1 MERRR
6 LGNLFDVSALTLG
19 GGGIGQ
25 VWGPTDR
32 AESVATARAAF
43 DAGITFFDV
52 APSYGSGE
60 AETVIGEAFA
70 DGYPADVRVLTKCA
84 VGMVAPDE
92 VESVLERS
100 LDQSLE
106 RLRRSSVDV
115 FLLHGAVVPE
125 GHVPP
130 GEDRMRS
137 VDVTLPF
144 YEQHVRPALARI
156 VRNGRARAWG
166 FTAAGPIDTVRAV
179 LDGDP
184 APGVAQCVVNL
195 LDSPGNMH
203 IDDRPP
209 EPRAIVVAAVAR
221 GVGVMGIRAVQAGAL
236 TDALDRDVEDTSAE
250 AVDYRRAAPFRE
262 LAARWGVSA
271 AHLAHRYALTMPGV
285 DTVVLGV
292 KNRSEL
298 ADCVAAAEAGPL
310 SPGEINQI
318 DASAGRAASQSGR
331 G

>member
-1 MERRR
+1 MERRP
-6 LGNLFDVSALTLG
+6 LGSLFDVSVLTLG

-25 VWGPTDR
+25 VWGATDR
-32 AESVATARAAF
+32 SESVATVRAAY

-70 DGYPADVRVLTKCA
+70 GGYPPDVRVLTKCA

-92 VESVLERS
+92 VRSVLDRS
-100 LDQSLE
+100 LDESLQ
-106 RLRRSSVDV
+106 RLRRERVDV
-115 FLLHGAVVPE
+115 FLLHGAVVPD

-130 GEDRMRS
+130 GEERMRS
-137 VDVTLPF
+137 VDVTLSF
-144 YEQHVRPALARI
+144 YEQYVRPALVQL
-156 VRNGRARAWG
+156 VRDGRAGAWG
-166 FTAAGPIDTVRAV
+166 FTAAGPLGAVRAV
-179 LDGDP
+179 LEGDP

-203 IDDRPP
+203 IDDQPP
-209 EPRAIVVAAVAR
+209 EPRAIVAASVAR

-236 TDALDRDVEDTSAE
+236 TDALDRDVDGTAAE

-262 LAARWGVSA
+262 LAASWGVSA
-271 AHLAHRYALTMPGV
+271 AHLAHRYALSMPGV

-310 SPGEINQI
+310 QPGEIDQI
-318 DASAGRAASQSGR
+318 HASVGRAPSRTVPG
-331 G
+331 

>member
-1 MERRR
+1 MERRP
-6 LGNLFDVSALTLG
+6 LGRLFDVSVLTLG

-25 VWGPTDR
+25 VWGATDR
-32 AESVATARAAF
+32 SESVATVRGAY

-70 DGYPADVRVLTKCA
+70 GGYPPDLRVLTKCA

-92 VESVLERS
+92 VRSVLDRS
-100 LDQSLE
+100 LDESLE
-106 RLRRSSVDV
+106 RLRRDRVDV
-115 FLLHGAVVPE
+115 FLLHGAVVPD

-137 VDVTLPF
+137 VDVTLSF
-144 YEQHVRPALARI
+144 YEQHVRPALVQL
-156 VRNGRARAWG
+156 VRDGRAGAWG
-166 FTAAGPIDTVRAV
+166 FTAAGPLGAVRAV
-179 LDGDP
+179 LEGDP
-184 APGVAQCVVNL
+184 APGVGQCVVNL

-203 IDDRPP
+203 IDDKPP
-209 EPRAIVVAAVAR
+209 EPRAIVAASVAR

-236 TDALDRDVEDTSAE
+236 TDALDREVDGTSAE

-262 LAARWGVSA
+262 LAAKWGVSA
-271 AHLAHRYALTMPGV
+271 AHLAHRYALSMPGV

-298 ADCVAAAEAGPL
+298 ADCVAAAEAGRL
-310 SPGEINQI
+310 QPGEIDQI
-318 DASAGRAASQSGR
+318 DASVGRAPPRTVPG
-331 G
+331 